1 MLAVDLER
9 EVYKDPEVLKEKKV
23 FWDPQVSMDKMG
35 NEECKELLVTKDQLE
50 KQVVKDPEVYRGGRV
65 CPE

>member
-9 EVYKDPEVLKEKKV
+9 EVYKDPEVLKETKV
-23 FWDPQVSMDKMG
+23 FRGPQVSMDKKG

-50 KQVVKDPEVYRGGRV
+50 KQGVKDPEVYRGGRV

>member
-9 EVYKDPEVLKEKKV
+9 EVYKDPEVLKETKV
-23 FWDPQVSMDKMG
+23 FREPQVSMDKKG
-35 NEECKELLVTKDQLE
+35 IEECKELLVTKDQPE
-50 KQVVKDPEVYRGGRV
+50 KQGVKDPEVYRGGRV